1 VCIKLKLIQCYR
13 ENLCQY
19 CACYPLLRAYYPM
32 ESHCLAVLGH
42 CHLQG
47 VRRDLLLA
55 GKKNS
60 CEYIYIYIYIYIDA
74 WLYIVKSILV
84 NNPLRLRLN
93 LHKDND

>member
-1 VCIKLKLIQCYR
+1 
-13 ENLCQY
+13 
-19 CACYPLLRAYYPM
+19 M

-55 GKKNS
+55 GKKIVAS
-60 CEYIYIYIYIYIDA
+60 IYIYICMV
-74 WLYIVKSILV
+74 IVKSILV